1 MVDQRVVDVAMEDT
15 ADLCSGEAVLGSLK
29 SLEAIGDGVSDAG
42 AEERGRGVG
51 TVVPGRVVCLGRQPF
66 PLLVYLRQS
75 RRRGSGYAHPQ
86 VSYYHLP
93 RLRLLVPDTD
103 SPRRQAVPWREDLPR

>member
-1 MVDQRVVDVAMEDT
+1 MADQRVMDVAMEDT

-29 SLEAIGDGVSDAG
+29 SLEDAIGDGVSDAG

-66 PLLVYLRQS
+66 PLLVYL
-75 RRRGSGYAHPQ
+75 SGRAGGVGLVTPI
-86 VSYYHLP
+86 
-93 RLRLLVPDTD
+93 LRFRITICH
-103 SPRRQAVPWREDLPR
+103 AYGC